1 MCTTDLRMLDKKE
14 SNTPS
19 KLASVSM
26 FRLTGQNMAPILPN
40 LQILK
45 RFCTLMWWM
54 NWTGNRLKEHTAK
67 PCVNETAT
75 FKTTALCDTLVYDF
89 EKGGLNLFWGW
100 TTVGEA
106 LHFLKS
112 FSLNWWNLGLIL
124 CDCWKTSHKCVN
136 RFEFVTSEAGD
147 DFESYEGL
155 YGEDVIWRK
164 LGVCTGVSL

>member
-1 MCTTDLRMLDKKE
+1 MTDLRMLDKKE

-45 RFCTLMWWM
+45 GFVRWCGGWIGRV
-54 NWTGNRLKEHTAK
+54 TGWKSIRQNL
-67 PCVNETAT
+67 NETAI
-75 FKTTALCDTLVYDF
+75 FKTTALCDTMVYDF

-106 LHFLKS
+106 LRFLKS